1 MWKVRRSLSIR
12 CYGKSRGI
20 SGIHKMYRLWNLC
33 KSLSD
38 GRAGSCRQIKN
49 IRNCEVLNSL
59 KMDNKAGAVALNM
72 IQKYSG
78 CVLNATAPSFVKNIK
93 EKCIWDLRR
102 QT

>member
-1 MWKVRRSLSIR
+1 MWKVRSSLSFR
-12 CYGKSRGI
+12 FYGKSRGI